1 MRPFKLISLSLLL
14 FAPLWLTNPARAADS
29 LRGEKIVLREVDR
42 TVAAEATVEAVRQA
56 TVASQVNGRVF
67 EVRVDAGSRV
77 KAGEVLMRIDSR
89 EASENAAAAQAQLI
103 QAKAQY
109 ERTRS
114 LVEKKFVS
122 AAAMDKAEADYKAAK
137 AVAGQAGVGASY
149 GTITAPMAGVVGLRL
164 TEMGEMA
171 APGKALMTVF
181 DPRSLRV
188 TAAVP
193 QQRLAEMKGGKGEM
207 KARIEF
213 TESGKWIDAVR
224 VEVLPTVD
232 SRTHTATVRAY
243 LADNT
248 EGVLPG
254 AFARLHL
261 MTGKVSKLLLPTTSI
276 VRRGEVTLVYVL
288 DEKNPNAV
296 PRLRQVRLGET
307 MADGIEVLA
316 GLSSGETIALDPIQ
330 AGIETRKS
338 VKP

>member
-1 MRPFKLISLSLLL
+1 MLFRPTFCLLSALVLG
-14 FAPLWLTNPARAADS
+14 AALS
-29 LRGEKIVLREVDR
+29 PVWAGEPLRGQQVVLRAVDR
-42 TVAAEATVEAVRQA
+42 TLAAEATVEAVRQA
-56 TVASQVNGRVF
+56 TVAAQVNGRVL

-89 EASENAAAAQAQLI
+89 EAAEGAAAAQAQLI
-103 QAKAQY
+103 QAQAQY

-114 LVEKKFVS
+114 LMERKFVS
-122 AAAMDKAEADYKAAK
+122 AAALDKAEADYKAAK
-137 AVAGQAGVGASY
+137 AMAAQAGVGAGY
-149 GTITAPMAGVVGLRL
+149 GTITAPMSGVVGLRL

-171 APGKALMTVF
+171 APGKPLMTVF

-193 QQRLAEMKGGKGEM
+193 QQQLAEMKGAKSGL

-213 TESGKWIDAVR
+213 TENGKWLDAVR

-232 SRTHTATVRAY
+232 GRTHTATVRAY

-248 EGVLPG
+248 EGVVPG

-261 MTGKVSKLLLPTTSI
+261 VTGKAEKLLVPAGAV

-288 DEKNPNAV
+288 DGQGQ

-316 GLSSGETIALDPIQ
+316 GIASGETVALEPVK
-330 AGIETRKS
+330 AGMAA
-338 VKP
+338 VKK

>member
-1 MRPFKLISLSLLL
+1 MSLNPFQLVLLLL
-14 FAPLWLTNPARAADS
+14 FLPSVAVSAGAGEP
-29 LRGEKIVLREVDR
+29 LRGEKVLLREVDR
-42 TVAAEATVEAVRQA
+42 TVVAEATVEAVRQA
-56 TVASQVNGRVF
+56 TVAAQVNGRVF

-114 LVEKKFVS
+114 LVERKFVS

-137 AVAGQAGVGASY
+137 ALAGQAGVGASY
-149 GTITAPMAGVVGLRL
+149 GTITAPMAGMVGQRL

-188 TAAVP
+188 TAAIP
-193 QQRLAEMKGGKGEM
+193 QQRLAEMKSGKGSM

-213 TESGKWIDAVR
+213 TESGKWIDALR

-232 SRTHTATVRAY
+232 GRTHTATVRAY

-254 AFARLHL
+254 AFVRLHL
-261 MTGKVSKLLLPTTSI
+261 VTGKVSKLLLPASAV

-288 DEKNPNAV
+288 DEKNPAA
-296 PRLRQVRLGET
+296 PPKLRQVRLGET
-307 MADGIEVLA
+307 MSDGVEVLA
-316 GLSSGETIALDPIQ
+316 GIDSGETVALDPVK
-330 AGIETRKS
+330 AGMAAVRK
-338 VKP
+338 P

>member
-1 MRPFKLISLSLLL
+1 MKPITLLIPILLSSVFSAAA
-14 FAPLWLTNPARAADS
+14 FAEQP
-29 LRGEKIVLREVDR
+29 LRGERIVLREVDR

-56 TVASQVNGRVF
+56 TVAAQVNGRVL

-89 EASENAAAAQAQLI
+89 EAAENAAAAQAQLI
-103 QAKAQY
+103 QAQAQRD
-109 ERTRS
+109 RTRS
-114 LVEKKFVS
+114 LLEKKFVS
-122 AAAMDKAEADYKAAK
+122 AAAMDKAEADYKSAK

-164 TEMGEMA
+164 AEMGDMA
-171 APGKALMTVF
+171 VPGKPLMTVF

-188 TAAVP
+188 TAALP
-193 QQRLAEMKGGKGEM
+193 QQQLAEIKAGRGEL

-213 TESGKWIDAVR
+213 TESGKWLDAVK

-243 LADNT
+243 LADNI
-248 EGVLPG
+248 EGIAPG

-261 MTGKVSKLLLPTTSI
+261 VAGKVQKLLLPATAV
-276 VRRGEVTLVYVL
+276 VRRGEVSLVYVL
-288 DEKNPNAV
+288 DEKNPNAA

-307 MADGIEVLA
+307 MADGVEVLA

-330 AGIETRKS
+330 AGMETRKNA
-338 VKP
+338 KP

>member
-1 MRPFKLISLSLLL
+1 MGLNPFQILLLSLLL
-14 FAPLWLTNPARAADS
+14 PLAALS
-29 LRGEKIVLREVDR
+29 AGAVEPLRGGKVQLREVDR
-42 TVAAEATVEAVRQA
+42 SVVAEATVEAVRQA
-56 TVASQVNGRVF
+56 TVAAQVNGRVF

-77 KAGEVLMRIDSR
+77 KAGEVLMSIDSR
-89 EASENAAAAQAQLI
+89 EAAENAAAAQAQLI

-137 AVAGQAGVGASY
+137 AQAGQAGVGASY
-149 GTITAPMAGVVGLRL
+149 GTITAPMSGIVGQRL

-171 APGKALMTVF
+171 APGKALMMVF

-193 QQRLAEMKGGKGEM
+193 QQRLAEMKSGKGGM

-213 TESGKWIDAVR
+213 TESGKWIDALR

-232 SRTHTATVRAY
+232 GRTHTATVRAY

-254 AFARLHL
+254 AFVRLHL
-261 MTGKVSKLLLPTTSI
+261 VTGKVSKLLLPASAV

-288 DEKNPNAV
+288 DEKHPAA
-296 PRLRQVRLGET
+296 PPKLRQVRLGET
-307 MADGIEVLA
+307 VADGVEVLA
-316 GLSSGETIALDPIQ
+316 GIDSGETVALDPVK
-330 AGIETRKS
+330 AGMAAVRK
-338 VKP
+338 P